1 MYRFFLSLIIIFLLT
16 SPGMAQGLELSSFEI
31 KTNTDELPIKHW
43 YEPSMIRLDTLPEQ
57 ASDWDRF
64 DDKEL
69 DAPRLKLKYMKWGIA
84 TGVVGGFLVGASA
97 GGNDPFLNG
106 LVVSAG
112 GALNLGILGLLVD
125 YIVFRHRKS
134 KFKKQQQIDRSLG
147 IR

>member
-16 SPGMAQGLELSSFEI
+16 SPGIAQGLELSSFEI

-43 YEPSMIRLDTLPEQ
+43 HEPSMIRLDTLPDQ
-57 ASDWDRF
+57 TTDWDRF
-64 DDKEL
+64 VDTEL
-69 DAPRLKLKYMKWGIA
+69 DAPRLKLKYMTWGIA

-134 KFKKQQQIDRSLG
+134 KFKKQQQLDRSLG